1 MDKLASIEVI
11 EQVEDITGFDR
22 LQLATVAGYK
32 TVVPKNKY
40 SVGEYVIYVAIDSVL
55 PDKPEYEEFKKYSKK
70 RVKTARI
77 GNKDIGYVW
86 SQGLVLDIE
95 TYLPNTNL
103 FNIESTLTHG
113 LQYTGI
119 DVSSLLGI
127 TKYEEPQPQ
136 ELNAAGR
143 LPFGLVKTDENR
155 YQSVPSHK
163 YLNHIGNVTFK
174 VDGTSFTA
182 AYNLA
187 TDEFKI
193 CGRTLEY
200 KLDCKHKYSDIANKY
215 DLATKLKSYCVKHG
229 VSLAIRGEI
238 YGQSIQNFKNNWH
251 SKQPLD
257 VAFYSTWNID
267 KGDYER
273 INDEHYIF
281 HVCSELELPT
291 VPLLRSSQ
299 IITLDL
305 IEHYET
311 LESIIITY
319 PDQIITTP
327 FEGVVITTDKLSFKV
342 INKHYDMSK

>member
-11 EQVEDITGFDR
+11 EQLEYINGFDR
-22 LQLATVAGYK
+22 LELATVAGYK

-40 SVGEYVIYVAIDSVL
+40 CVGEYVIYVAIDSVL

-77 GNKDIGYVW
+77 GNKNIGYVW
-86 SQGLVLDIE
+86 SQGLVLDIF
-95 TYLPNTNL
+95 TYLPEEQIKLLSVRNSL
-103 FNIESTLTHG
+103 RSA
-113 LQYTGI
+113 

-127 TKYEEPQPQ
+127 IKYGEPALQ
-136 ELNAAGR
+136 ELNAAGK
-143 LPFGLVKTDENR
+143 LPFGLVKTDEDR

-163 YLNHIGNVTFK
+163 YLNQIGNVTLK

-193 CGRTLEY
+193 CGRTLGY
-200 KLDCKHKYSDIANKY
+200 KLGCKHKYSDIAVKY
-215 DLATKLKSYCVKHG
+215 DLANKLKSYCSKHG
-229 VSLAIRGEI
+229 VSLGIRGEI
-238 YGQSIQNFKNNWH
+238 YGQGIQNFKNNWH

-267 KGDYER
+267 KADYER
-273 INDEHYIF
+273 INDTHYIF
-281 HVCSELELPT
+281 HVCNELELPT
-291 VPLLRSSQ
+291 VPLLNVESL
-299 IITLDL
+299 ITSNL
-305 IEHYET
+305 IEYYET
-311 LESIIITY
+311 LETITI
-319 PDQIITTP
+319 DNVTTP

>member
-11 EQVEDITGFDR
+11 EQLEDITGFDR

-40 SVGEYVIYVAIDSVL
+40 CVGEYVIYVAIDSVL

-77 GNKDIGYVW
+77 GNKNIGYVW
-86 SQGLVLDIE
+86 SQGLVLDLF
-95 TYLPNTNL
+95 TYLPDL
-103 FNIESTLTHG
+103 PKVEQQWLDKYDG
-113 LQYTGI
+113 LDGI

-127 TKYEEPQPQ
+127 TKYEEPVPQ
-136 ELNAAGR
+136 ELNAAGK
-143 LPFGLVKTDENR
+143 LPFGLVKTDEDR

-163 YLNHIGNVTFK
+163 YLNQIGNVTLK

-200 KLDCKHKYSDIANKY
+200 KLDSKHKYSDIANKY
-215 DLATKLKSYCVKHG
+215 DLSNKLRSYCVKHN

-251 SKQPLD
+251 SKKPLN

-267 KGDYER
+267 KADYER
-273 INDEHYIF
+273 INDTHYIF
-281 HVCSELELPT
+281 HVCDELELPT
-291 VPLLRSSQ
+291 VPVLQVESL
-299 IITLDL
+299 ITPEL
-305 IEHYET
+305 INYYET
-311 LESIIITY
+311 LETIPIGYNSI
-319 PDQIITTP
+319 P

>member
-1 MDKLASIEVI
+1 MDKLASIEII
-11 EQVEDITGFDR
+11 EQLENITGFDR

-55 PDKPEYEEFKKYSKK
+55 PGKPEYEEFKKYSKK

-77 GNKDIGYVW
+77 GNKGIGYVW
-86 SQGLVLDIE
+86 SQGLVLDLY
-95 TYLPNTNL
+95 TYLPDL
-103 FNIESTLTHG
+103 PKVEQQWLDKYDD
-113 LQYTGI
+113 LKGI

-127 TKYEEPQPQ
+127 TKYEEPVPQ
-136 ELNAAGR
+136 ELNAAGK
-143 LPFGLVKTDENR
+143 LPFRLVKTDEDR

-163 YLNHIGNVTFK
+163 YLNQVGNVTLK

-215 DLATKLKSYCVKHG
+215 DLANKLKSYCVKHG
-229 VSLAIRGEI
+229 VSLAISGEI
-238 YGQSIQNFKNNWH
+238 YGQGIQNCKNNWH
-251 SKQPLD
+251 SKQALD

-267 KGDYER
+267 KGQYER
-273 INDEHYIF
+273 ITDEHYIF
-281 HVCSELELPT
+281 HVCNELELPT

-305 IEHYET
+305 IEYYET
-311 LESIIITY
+311 LESAIFSHSN
-319 PDQIITTP
+319 QIVSTP
-327 FEGVVITTDKLSFKV
+327 FEGVVITTDNLSFKV